1 MKKNNIKMFVMILGV
16 SFLPVSTV
24 QAGELNPDFFR
35 DVQQYNTVFCEDH
48 NTEYLCDQ
56 YAAFDID
63 QDGKDEIVVYNQDP
77 DGADGNF
84 HWKIFRDNGSGQA
97 EFVAE
102 DDGSDV
108 WNAGHSLC
116 LTDGKCLSD
125 HDEKGVVSYMYSVDT
140 YVFYEDNKLVQL
152 KHEQTQ
158 NYNDSNREFDSP
170 VDVYTVNGSKVSQEE
185 GERLL
190 ACVPEGEVV
199 DLSTDNAYSIYA
211 DDTAGYDTDA
221 DYSSTGFI
229 FPDSNTRYLD
239 ESDIAGMSA
248 QELAYGRNEIYARY
262 GRDFNAQ
269 ELKDYFNAKAWY
281 SVEYS
286 ADNFPYDILNE
297 YEKANAKFLKK
308 QEEALCPGGYI
319 TK

>member
-140 YVFYEDNKLVQL
+140 YVFYEV
-152 KHEQTQ
+152 
-158 NYNDSNREFDSP
+158 ND
-170 VDVYTVNGSKVSQEE
+170 
-185 GERLL
+185 
-190 ACVPEGEVV
+190 
-199 DLSTDNAYSIYA
+199 
-211 DDTAGYDTDA
+211 
-221 DYSSTGFI
+221 
-229 FPDSNTRYLD
+229 
-239 ESDIAGMSA
+239 
-248 QELAYGRNEIYARY
+248 
-262 GRDFNAQ
+262 
-269 ELKDYFNAKAWY
+269 
-281 SVEYS
+281 
-286 ADNFPYDILNE
+286 
-297 YEKANAKFLKK
+297 
-308 QEEALCPGGYI
+308 
-319 TK
+319 